1 MFVTVA
7 FHADPDMLSRLSS
20 RGTPT
25 RLGVHIFG
33 KWTIASLP
41 WLLAFSLAMVIT
53 YLVPPMQSPDEVGHL
68 HRAYLISRGQLFLQQ
83 DHALDAIAAATPV
96 NKGAGGMVD
105 EGLIHFSNVHLELV
119 RQADKRFTGEERSAI
134 NDLHWSGMR
143 QYLDIPGAGYYFPGI
158 YFPQAIGLA
167 AGQFFDLGI
176 AQSYYLA
183 RGLALLTC
191 FAVLWMAFTKLAP
204 SPLGIAVL
212 ILPMSVFQMVS
223 TTIDGLANA
232 LTVLALSLFIKAVDR
247 KQAPDGVLSWSLAV
261 CIFVL
266 VTSRTHMLP
275 LLALP
280 FAVAWLQRS
289 RHDAVAGTIL
299 AAAAVVWTAFALL
312 TTADTRII
320 RTHTTTELLLYY
332 GLQPLNLLRVVFSS
346 LTDESTF
353 TFYQRSFIGI
363 LGWLDTL
370 LPVLFYPVLWVGLG
384 ICTVLSFSIRSLQED
399 WPLRALLLTL
409 SLGSVGLVF
418 LALLITWTPHPAALI
433 EGVQGRYFTG
443 PVLIV
448 AYAIGGFGHDK
459 GPVLM
464 WAKRASI
471 AAFATASLSAQLV
484 TVIVR
489 YH

>member
-1 MFVTVA
+1 VLVTVA
-7 FHADPDMLSRLSS
+7 FHADPDMLSHLSS

-25 RLGVHIFG
+25 RLGTPIFG
-33 KWTIASLP
+33 KWTFASLP
-41 WLLAFSLAMVIT
+41 WLLAFSLAIVIA

-83 DHALDAIAAATPV
+83 GHALDAIASATPV
-96 NKGAGGMVD
+96 SKGAGGMVD
-105 EGLIHFSNVHLELV
+105 EGLIYFSNIHLEVV

-134 NDLHWSGMR
+134 DDLYWSGKR
-143 QYLDIPGAGYYFPGI
+143 QYLDIPGAGYYFPAI
-158 YFPQAIGLA
+158 YFPQAMGLA

-204 SPLGIAVL
+204 NPMGIALL

-223 TTIDGLANA
+223 TTIDGIANA
-232 LTVLALSLFIKAVDR
+232 LTVLVLSLFIKAVDR
-247 KQAPDGVLSWSLAV
+247 QQAPDGARSWTLAA
-261 CIFVL
+261 CLFVL
-266 VTSRTHMLP
+266 VTSRTHLLP
-275 LLALP
+275 LLVLP

-289 RHDAVAGTIL
+289 RRDAVLGAFL
-299 AAAAVVWTAFALL
+299 ATATLAWTAFALHA
-312 TTADTRII
+312 TGDSRVI

-332 GLQPLNLLRVVFSS
+332 GLQPLNFLRVVFSS

-384 ICTVLSFSIRSLQED
+384 ICAVLSVSIRSLQED

-418 LALLITWTPHPAALI
+418 LALLVTWTPHPAVLI

-448 AYAIGGFGHDK
+448 AYALSGFGHGK

-464 WAKRASI
+464 WAKRAAI
-471 AAFATASLSAQLV
+471 AAFAAASLSAQLV